1 MSKRLKV
8 SVICGFFVLTSSPL
22 LAASAVDLF
31 PSGKTSAEFVSPVFD
46 PKAVEIGAR
55 WGAAMEKEKAFF
67 SEYASKYAER
77 TPSTSAAL
85 PWHEKMGVS
94 SQDYSYMVEKFR
106 KPELKKMLDAEI
118 VVVKKGSKLE
128 VMTSYAGLKNPP
140 IIFDTT
146 TEQITVGRVSY
157 GKPTFNSG
165 RSQLELIGRY
175 VPGYEWK
182 FSKDSSASG
191 YIHIGRLPEEDKC
204 LLNLSVI
211 SGPPTP
217 ILGSFRFKC

>member
-1 MSKRLKV
+1 MSKRLTV
-8 SVICGFFVLTSSPL
+8 SAICGFLVLTSSPL
-22 LAASAVDLF
+22 LAASSVELF
-31 PSGKTSAEFVSPVFD
+31 PSGKISAEFVSPVFD
-46 PKAVEIGAR
+46 PKAVEIGTR

-77 TPSTSAAL
+77 NPSASAAL

-94 SQDYSYMVEKFR
+94 SQDYSYMVAKLR
-106 KPELKKMLDAEI
+106 KPQLKKMLDAEI
-118 VVVKKGSKLE
+118 VVEKKGSKLE
-128 VMTSYAGLKNPP
+128 ITTSYAGLKNPP
-140 IIFDTT
+140 IVLDTT

-165 RSQLELIGRY
+165 RSQLELVGRY

-182 FSKDSSASG
+182 HSKDSSTSG
-191 YIHIGRLPEEDKC
+191 YIHIGRLPEEGKC
-204 LLNLSVI
+204 LLNLSVV
-211 SGPPTP
+211 SGPSTP